1 MRILSALRWSVV
13 AALLA
18 LLITPA
24 AVALVTGTQL
34 VVVDGKSMTPTYQF
48 GDIVLIGAPH
58 PDDFAPGHVV
68 TVGMPNGD
76 MYTHRIVSITDG
88 RAQLKGDGNTAEDP
102 DTVTYD
108 QLVGAVRGHIGGPL
122 AGILAYAQTLPAR
135 VSLAVLVVALIL
147 LPLSRHRRSAD
158 DEDDHVVSTRV
169 GAEPDILRDH
179 ASSSDDLDIFLPM
192 VPAASGDDEPAVP
205 PPPRSRRRLQQW

>member
-1 MRILSALRWSVV
+1 MRILSSLRWGVV

-18 LLITPA
+18 LLIAPA

-58 PDDFAPGHVV
+58 PDDFAPDHVV
-68 TVGMPNGD
+68 TVGMPNGE
-76 MYTHRIVSITDG
+76 MYTHRIISIDDG
-88 RAQLKGDGNTAEDP
+88 KAQLKGDGNTAEDP

-135 VSLAVLVVALIL
+135 VSLAVLVVALIM
-147 LPLSRHRRSAD
+147 LPLSRQRRTVD
-158 DEDDHVVSTRV
+158 DEGDQDTPTPVA
-169 GAEPDILRDH
+169 AEADAPDEPP
-179 ASSSDDLDIFLPM
+179 SSSDDLDIFLPV
-192 VPAASGDDEPAVP
+192 VPAASSDGEAAS
-205 PPPRSRRRLQQW
+205 PPPRRSRRSLQQW

>member
-1 MRILSALRWSVV
+1 MRILSYLRWSAV

-18 LLITPA
+18 LLVAPA

-34 VVVDGKSMTPTYQF
+34 VVVDGKSMTPTYEF
-48 GDIVLIGAPH
+48 GDIVLLGAPN

-76 MYTHRIVSITDG
+76 MYTHRIVSIADG
-88 RAQLKGDGNTAEDP
+88 RAQLKGDGNSIEDP

-135 VSLAVLVVALIL
+135 VSLAVLVVALIM
-147 LPLSRHRRSAD
+147 LPLSPHRRSVD
-158 DEDDHVVSTRV
+158 DEHDRDTSTPSVAEADTPDDH
-169 GAEPDILRDH
+169 AP
-179 ASSSDDLDIFLPM
+179 SSDDLDIFLPV
-192 VPAASGDDEPAVP
+192 VPAASREGDAVVPAP
-205 PPPRSRRRLQQW
+205 PHSRRARQQG